1 MEEPGRLQSM
11 GSQRVPTRH
20 TLEKEMAAPSSVLAW
35 RIPRTE
41 EPDWLP
47 SMGSHR
53 LGHDWSDLA
62 AAAAYN
68 LVFNFSSNWLCD
80 LQKGL
85 FQEQIRNMLGQF
97 KLIRLQQ
104 LPRSS
109 ADDRISYCERVLL
122 WVVQQI
128 HQPKCIFFLIS
139 SRIRELIFNPG
150 LQSTKG

>member
-1 MEEPGRLQSM
+1 
-11 GSQRVPTRH
+11 
-20 TLEKEMAAPSSVLAW
+20 MATHSSVLAW
-35 RIPRTE
+35 RIPGTE
-41 EPDWLP
+41 EPGGLP

-53 LGHDWSDLA
+53 LRHDWGYLA
-62 AAAAYN
+62 AAGAYN

-97 KLIRLQQ
+97 KLTRLQQ

-109 ADDRISYCERVLL
+109 ADDRISYCQRVLL

-128 HQPKCIFFLIS
+128 HQPETKCIFFLIS